1 MDSEPLRAAVIGST
15 GRGDYGHGLDT
26 VWQDLPGVRLVAVAD
41 DNPEGLAR
49 ARDRLGSPTAYAAY
63 PEMLEREKPHLLS
76 IAPRWIDRHAE
87 MILAAAA
94 AGVRGIYLEKPLCRD
109 LEEADAIV
117 EGCRKAGTR
126 LAIAFQT
133 RYSPRLDVVDRLLD
147 SGEIGRVLE
156 IHARGKEDGRG
167 GGEDLWVLGSH
178 VLNLMHRLAGEPRW
192 CSARVFQEGEAA
204 AGRHVQEGAEGI
216 GPLTGDHIQAVYGFE
231 AGVTGRFSSVRGA
244 SGDPSRFGVRIHGTK
259 GVIEMGT
266 GYLPEVHL
274 LRESSWS
281 TARNSGAWIP
291 VSSEGPGIPE
301 PLADGSAHAGNA
313 AAVRDLLV
321 AIQESREPEASVY
334 EGRTAVEMV
343 AAVFESHR
351 LSQPVTFPLSNR
363 KNPLSLL
370 A

>member
-1 MDSEPLRAAVIGST
+1 MDPEPLRAAVIGST

-26 VWQDLPGVRLVAVAD
+26 VWQDLPGIRLVAVAD

-49 ARDRLGSPTAYAAY
+49 ARDRLGAPAAYADY
-63 PEMLEREKPHLLS
+63 GEMLEQERPHLLS

-94 AGVRGIYLEKPLCRD
+94 AGVQGIYMEKPMCRD

-117 EGCRKAGTR
+117 EACRKSGTR

-133 RYSPRLDVVDRLLD
+133 RYSPRLEVVDRLLD

-156 IHARGKEDGRG
+156 IHARGKEDARG

-178 VLNLMHRLAGEPRW
+178 VLNLMHRIAGEPRW
-192 CSARVFQEGEAA
+192 CSARVFQEGEPATA
-204 AGRHVQEGAEGI
+204 RHVRDGAEGI
-216 GPLTGDHIQAVYGFE
+216 GPLTGDHIQAVYGFD
-231 AGVTGRFSSVRGA
+231 AGVTGTFSSVRA
-244 SGDPSRFGVRIHGTK
+244 AAGDPSRFGLRIHGSQ

-266 GYLPEVHL
+266 GYLPQVHL
-274 LRESSWS
+274 LKESSWS
-281 TARNSGAWIP
+281 TARNSGAWVS
-291 VSSEGPGIPE
+291 VSSEGPGLSE

-313 AAVRDLLV
+313 AAVRDLLA
-321 AIQESREPEASVY
+321 AIEENRQPEASVY
-334 EGRTAVEMV
+334 EGRSAVEMI

-351 LSQPVTFPLSNR
+351 LSKPVTFPLSNR